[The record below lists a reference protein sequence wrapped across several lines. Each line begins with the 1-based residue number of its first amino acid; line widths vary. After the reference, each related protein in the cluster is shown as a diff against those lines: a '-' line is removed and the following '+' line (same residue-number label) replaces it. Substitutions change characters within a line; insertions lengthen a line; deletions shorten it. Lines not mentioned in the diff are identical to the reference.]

1 MPVLPAPSTHSHAL
15 EHARFTS
22 LATPSLGAS
31 EVSVWRVELAPGSAG
46 VTHQLTR
53 GEVFVVL
60 SGRAAVQLGDAET
73 EAGVG
78 DTIVVPPD
86 TDFALGAAGPEPL
99 VALCVLPP
107 GGKARVGTGDPFTPP
122 WAE

>member
-1 MPVLPAPSTHSHAL
+1 MPVLPAPSTHTHAL

-31 EVSVWRVELAPGSAG
+31 AGSVWRGELAPGSLG
-46 VTHQLTR
+46 PPHQLTL

-60 SGRAAVQLGDAET
+60 SGRAAVRIGDAAS
-73 EAGVG
+73 EAGAG

-86 TDFALGAAGPEPL
+86 TDFALGAAGDEPL
-99 VALCVLPP
+99 VALCVLPV
-107 GGKARVGTGDPFTPP
+107 GGQARQAGGEPFTPP
-122 WAE
+122 WAL